1 MSNTELTKYYMS
13 LQFNNNK
20 MNKVSHDNIL
30 SELDN
35 HFNYQWTW
43 ELSDEKFLLDNTAV
57 STTITLYTPGK
68 IYTGR
73 SYVKIKDY
81 QVNHLYAILDACQS
95 FMEKQDINNNQ
106 NIINENVN
114 NQQMTS
120 NQIME
125 ALGQKPQQINT
136 ANEFYNYKN
145 SDSNLTDGVPF
156 NEITDNCFNELQQ
169 ELGAKSSSP
178 IQNENIQ
185 QNSNDYDTPL
195 DKYKGFSQ
203 RQVDRIN
210 QFKNNFGVVNDEM
223 FGNYVNTWDNK
234 LYSKN
239 HITPSNVN
247 AFLDW
252 VDSLK
257 KQTC

>member
-30 SELDN
+30 SELDK

-43 ELSDEKFLLDNTAV
+43 ELDDEKILLDNTAV

-81 QVNHLYAILDACQS
+81 QVNHLYAILNACQS
-95 FMEKQDINNNQ
+95 FMETNDINNNQ
-106 NIINENVN
+106 SIVNENIN
-114 NQQMTS
+114 NQQMTA

-125 ALGQKPQQINT
+125 ALNQQPQQSVNT
-136 ANEFYNYKN
+136 VNDFYEYKK
-145 SDSNLTDGVPF
+145 SDSNLPDGVPF
-156 NEITDNCFNELQQ
+156 DEITDNCFNELQQ

-178 IQNENIQ
+178 IQQE
-185 QNSNDYDTPL
+185 SNNGQDYDAPL

-203 RQVDRIN
+203 RQVDRLN
-210 QFKNNFGVVNDEM
+210 QFKKDFDIINNEM
-223 FGNYVNTWDNK
+223 FGNYVNMWDNN
-234 LYSKN
+234 LHDKN
-239 HITPSNVN
+239 HITPTNAN

-252 VDSLK
+252 IDELK
-257 KQTC
+257 KQGC